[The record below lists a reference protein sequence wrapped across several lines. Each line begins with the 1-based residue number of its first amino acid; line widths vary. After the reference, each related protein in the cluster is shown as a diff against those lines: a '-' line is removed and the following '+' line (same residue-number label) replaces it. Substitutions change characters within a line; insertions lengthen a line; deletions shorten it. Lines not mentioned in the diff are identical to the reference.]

1 MDTKPTGMVALVQL
15 GWCDHPTGVAQPA
28 QKAVPEGCLVDRIN
42 KSALLGVSDPVLP
55 VCFDSI
61 SGELTAVVTLA
72 DKGSTQ
78 ARVRNKMRN
87 NDLRLGYCH
96 ASVPLRSAS

>member
-1 MDTKPTGMVALVQL
+1 MEAKPTGIVVLMPA
-15 GWCDHPTGVAQPA
+15 GWPGRPA
-28 QKAVPEGCLVDRIN
+28 ATAWRAVEVLSEGRLMDGMS
-42 KSALLGVSDPVLP
+42 KFTLLGVSNPVLP
-55 VCFDSI
+55 GCFDSI

-96 ASVPLRSAS
+96 ASVPLQPAS